1 MPDMTGFTV
10 AGNDKKL
17 SITCDFAISGDAI
30 TAVEQKIQ
38 ESKLDVKLKAD
49 HFNDDGVL
57 TLLIGVVKAATYAV
71 RNLIFDIINIL
82 NAQKL
87 AA

>member
-10 AGNDKKL
+10 AGNDSRL
-17 SITCDFAISGDAI
+17 SIRCDFATNGNVVS
-30 TAVEQKIQ
+30 AVEQKIQ

-49 HFNDDGVL
+49 KFNDDGVL
-57 TLLIGVVKAATYAV
+57 TLLIGVVRATAYAV

-82 NAQKL
+82 NAQRL
-87 AA
+87 TA